1 MRLSTFSV
9 DKPCQGQNIVVE
21 THFLKFATLFSAGDL
36 LAFGSLVLIGL
47 LHRWISQWGKFF
59 LVVSNLPI
67 SLAHELAHYLT
78 ALALGGQPS
87 GFTIWPEIDKDK
99 RWVFGSISFRPT
111 MLSALPT
118 TLAPLLWLPVGG
130 LLLLSRVELAQG
142 SLEKLCLVYLVAYVC
157 IAASIP
163 SFMDIKVAVT
173 NPMSVMF
180 WGGIYWGASTLL
192 G

>member
-1 MRLSTFSV
+1 MVATHFHNLATVFSV
-9 DKPCQGQNIVVE
+9 
-21 THFLKFATLFSAGDL
+21 ADL
-36 LAFGSLVLIGL
+36 LSFGSLVLIGL
-47 LHRWISQWGKFF
+47 LHRWVSQWGKFF

-87 GFTIWPEIDKDK
+87 GFTVWPKIGKYK

-142 SLEKLCLVYLVAYVC
+142 SLEILCLVYLAAYVC
-157 IAASIP
+157 IAASML

-173 NPMSVMF
+173 HPMSVMF
-180 WGGIYWGASTLL
+180 WGGIFWGTSTLL

>member
-1 MRLSTFSV
+1 M
-9 DKPCQGQNIVVE
+9 VVE
-21 THFLKFATLFSAGDL
+21 TLFNNLVTVFSASDL
-36 LAFGSLVLIGL
+36 LAFGLLVCIGL
-47 LHRWISQWGKFF
+47 LHRWVSQWGTFF

-87 GFTIWPEIDKDK
+87 GLTVWPKFGKDK

-130 LLLLSRVELAQG
+130 LLLLSRVELAQS
-142 SLEKLCLVYLVAYVC
+142 SLEKLCLIYLAAYVC
-157 IAASIP
+157 IAASML
-163 SFMDIKVAVT
+163 SLMDIKVAVT
-173 NPMSVMF
+173 NPMSVIF
-180 WGGIYWGASTLL
+180 WGGICWGASTLL